1 MPGINFC
8 RQEVIETNYKQHFHP
23 LGLYILPEF
32 RWTNMILYFVSV
44 VILSKNQFFVHDALF
59 LHIFHETFP

>member
-32 RWTNMILYFVSV
+32 RWTNMILYFGSV
-44 VILSKNQFFVHDALF
+44 VILSKNHFLYPLF
-59 LHIFHETFP
+59 LHIFQETFP